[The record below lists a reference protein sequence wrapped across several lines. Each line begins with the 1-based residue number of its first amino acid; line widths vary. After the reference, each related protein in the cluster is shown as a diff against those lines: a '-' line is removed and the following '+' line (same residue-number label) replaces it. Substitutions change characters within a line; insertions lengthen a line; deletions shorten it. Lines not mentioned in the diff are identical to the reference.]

1 MWRLERI
8 RTCPRS
14 LRSLRALFFNS
25 SVQRKLSTR
34 ATFHYLED
42 RTEYKTTKPY
52 HINLPERALPPGLQ
66 SNEVSIPYHGISV
79 ADIRDRQ
86 HNFKLDIHGFEVVV
100 EDANDPSSLVNCIG
114 YEDYADEA
122 LVRSKVRE
130 GVEAFLK
137 RHISGCEDV
146 VAFSHQA
153 RQVRRRDQQFPALP
167 RGTDGRIPQP
177 VQGVHIDMTPDGA
190 RSEIH
195 ESLLARGYSDIST
208 RRWAVISTWRPL
220 FGPLQDWPLAMMD
233 YRSLDVFRDLIASDN
248 IYLHKIRE
256 NYNVLW
262 NKSHKWYFLENH
274 QPNEVLVFKTFDTY
288 AGKGNARACPHAAFR
303 NPLGPENARPRESH
317 ECLSVVLFPEGSA
330 EPNPYE
336 EVDPRCSTICLIGMP
351 NNIQPLPSETP
362 PELLGQKLAEMRGG
376 IE

>member
-1 MWRLERI
+1 M
-8 RTCPRS
+8 
-14 LRSLRALFFNS
+14 
-25 SVQRKLSTR
+25 QRKLSTR

-146 VAFSHQA
+146 VAFSHQVCGPFSSFSLVCEALGLRCIAYRRGRSAGAINSSPHYREA
-153 RQVRRRDQQFPALP
+153 R
-167 RGTDGRIPQP
+167 
-177 VQGVHIDMTPDGA
+177 M
-190 RSEIH
+190 
-195 ESLLARGYSDIST
+195 
-208 RRWAVISTWRPL
+208 AV
-220 FGPLQDWPLAMMD
+220 
-233 YRSLDVFRDLIASDN
+233 YRSPFRVFT
-248 IYLHKIRE
+248 
-256 NYNVLW
+256 
-262 NKSHKWYFLENH
+262 
-274 QPNEVLVFKTFDTY
+274 LVERG
-288 AGKGNARACPHAAFR
+288 AH
-303 NPLGPENARPRESH
+303 PE
-317 ECLSVVLFPEGSA
+317 
-330 EPNPYE
+330 Y
-336 EVDPRCSTICLIGMP
+336 
-351 NNIQPLPSETP
+351 
-362 PELLGQKLAEMRGG
+362 MRGNIDEG
-376 IE
+376 QT